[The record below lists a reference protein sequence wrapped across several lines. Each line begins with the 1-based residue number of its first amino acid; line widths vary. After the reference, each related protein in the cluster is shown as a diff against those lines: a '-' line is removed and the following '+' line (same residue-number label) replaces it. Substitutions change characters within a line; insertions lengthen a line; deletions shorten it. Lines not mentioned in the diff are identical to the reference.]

1 MPSQGNGDVDPPE
14 AVRVDAGIPQL
25 DSTVVGVDPCILHV
39 DMDSFYAAVEQ
50 LDDPTLAGKPVVVG
64 GSGPRGVVASCS
76 YEARAFGV
84 RSAMPSVRARRLCP
98 DAVFVPPHFERYRE
112 VSGRLR
118 EILLSRTPLVEP
130 LGLDEAYLDVEGARR
145 LLGPPRRIADG
156 LRSQVHEDLSLWCSI
171 GVGRTKQIA
180 KLASRAA
187 KPVASRRGVRP
198 GPGVVVVL
206 PAEEQDFLWPMPI
219 EALWGVGPAT
229 AKRLR
234 ELGIATVEDLAKVP
248 EEVVL
253 RRLGA
258 AHGRQLAQ
266 LARGVDHRPVEPEQ
280 QSKSIGHEE
289 TFASDLVGTDVLR
302 PHVRRMAESVGT
314 HLRSANLR
322 ARTVTLKVRF
332 DDFSTVT
339 RSRTLPTAV
348 DAGRT
353 IGDVSEQLVTETPL
367 RGPVRLLGVSASN
380 LTEERLAEQLSLLSG
395 REHEP
400 SMAPAPAAGRDR
412 AAGAGSEAGPG
423 RPGRDPHA
431 EAAQW
436 REVEHVL
443 DAVSARFGPR
453 RVERG
458 PSGRRAE

>member
-1 MPSQGNGDVDPPE
+1 VPADGTGPE
-14 AVRVDAGIPQL
+14 ASEFDPGAPEGDPSAVSVE
-25 DSTVVGVDPCILHV
+25 PCILHV

-76 YEARAFGV
+76 YEARASGI

-98 DAVFVPPHFERYRE
+98 DAVFVSPRFDRYRE

-118 EILLSRTPLVEP
+118 EIMLSRTPLVEP
-130 LGLDEAYLDVEGARR
+130 LGLDEAYLDVRGARR
-145 LLGPPRRIADG
+145 LLGSPERIADG
-156 LRSQVHEDLSLWCSI
+156 LREQVHDELSLWCSI
-171 GVGRTKQIA
+171 GVGRTKQVA

-187 KPVASRRGVRP
+187 KPTASRGGVRP

-206 PAEEQDFLWPMPI
+206 PAEERDFLWPMPI

-266 LARGVDHRPVEPEQ
+266 LARGVDPRPVVPEQ

-289 TFASDLVGTDVLR
+289 TFASDLVGIDALR
-302 PHVRRMAESVGT
+302 PHVRRMAESVGV
-314 HLRSANLR
+314 HLRSADLR

-353 IGDVSEQLVTETPL
+353 IGDVSEQLLSETPV
-367 RGPVRLLGVSASN
+367 RGGVRLLGVSASN

-395 REHEP
+395 RDPEP
-400 SMAPAPAAGRDR
+400 SEAPTGGRNRDETGLDG
-412 AAGAGSEAGPG
+412 GADPG
-423 RPGRDPHA
+423 RRGRQDPHA

-436 REVEHVL
+436 RQVEHVL

-453 RVERG
+453 RIERG
-458 PSGRRAE
+458 PSGHRPK